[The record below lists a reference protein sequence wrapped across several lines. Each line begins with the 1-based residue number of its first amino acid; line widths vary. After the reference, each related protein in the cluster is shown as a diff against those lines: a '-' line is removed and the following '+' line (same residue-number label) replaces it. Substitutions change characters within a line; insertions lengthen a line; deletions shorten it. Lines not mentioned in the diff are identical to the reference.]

1 MSFTG
6 GPGWSSPAL
15 RVRPHAFGNRRPVLG
30 QRGAAHQQT
39 EVPAIDQLAR
49 YVPGRGR
56 DQVGECP
63 DLLWRCDV
71 VLDAREQETRTIDG
85 RQVHLPPV
93 DNEQA
98 ASQFVVDEQVP
109 DDPESCSAQ
118 FQQLEPGKLVLHA
131 LHTTTDTNRCP
142 VEREFVAWGKQSSP
156 FLDRGL
162 AGMCVNGRPTYRE
175 RVHALGV

>member
-1 MSFTG
+1 MG
-6 GPGWSSPAL
+6 CHL
-15 RVRPHAFGNRRPVLG
+15 
-30 QRGAAHQQT
+30 
-39 EVPAIDQLAR
+39 
-49 YVPGRGR
+49 
-56 DQVGECP
+56 
-63 DLLWRCDV
+63 RCDV
-71 VLDAREQETRTIDG
+71 VLDARELEARTIDG

-162 AGMCVNGRPTYRE
+162 AGMCVNGRP
-175 RVHALGV
+175 HLW